1 MLYSLMCGDDVLGVD
16 HSYRWHPRHFRGNTP
31 AWVAGQIPA
40 VPKTKKDL
48 RSSQVPVASSLFNR
62 AATEPRSTRWRIVTG
77 KWGEVQRRAS
87 RIARGALRGYC

>member
-1 MLYSLMCGDDVLGVD
+1 MSSESITRTDGTRATSAVTPPRGLPVR
-16 HSYRWHPRHFRGNTP
+16 YRPF
-31 AWVAGQIPA
+31 Q
-40 VPKTKKDL
+40 KTKKDL